1 MKELMELSLIVLN
14 CVKCYTV
21 GAESSMAVSSLTANS
36 LKVHTLILNLF
47 CFITLA
53 DMRWFGRVVPLISM
67 GKKTEKQPVYVST
80 LKGCCH

>member
-1 MKELMELSLIVLN
+1 MKELMELSLIVL
-14 CVKCYTV
+14 KCYTV